1 MAEGAGLLNRY
12 TALNRIGGSN
22 PPLSAR
28 FFTENFSIRVFMHN
42 LVESYNNFQNSF
54 GQDIKLDY
62 PRIVASLFSEDFKK
76 IANGVELVSNAEGL
90 INQLQSI
97 KGTSGAWSIDV
108 NESISSLCNKKFTL
122 SYILNSEKLGKFEVI
137 AIITASDQNKINSV
151 REVYYQF

>member
-1 MAEGAGLLNRY
+1 
-12 TALNRIGGSN
+12 
-22 PPLSAR
+22 
-28 FFTENFSIRVFMHN
+28 MHN